1 VPAIRRWIIA
11 GVVGRLQVVHPLVPL
26 LAQLLLPLLQLEHL
40 VMALS
45 VPPAVL
51 PPVVLAMMEVLAARM
66 IAPATATATV
76 TAVASGRHP
85 VVLQLNVAH
94 HLALGP

>member
-1 VPAIRRWIIA
+1 
-11 GVVGRLQVVHPLVPL
+11 
-26 LAQLLLPLLQLEHL
+26 
-40 VMALS
+40 MALS

-85 VVLQLNVAH
+85 VVLQLDVAH
-94 HLALGP
+94 HLALGPQDVTGGQDDQDQQQTDLHGPFDVADCFHIGLGCGF

>member
-1 VPAIRRWIIA
+1 
-11 GVVGRLQVVHPLVPL
+11 
-26 LAQLLLPLLQLEHL
+26 
-40 VMALS
+40 MALS